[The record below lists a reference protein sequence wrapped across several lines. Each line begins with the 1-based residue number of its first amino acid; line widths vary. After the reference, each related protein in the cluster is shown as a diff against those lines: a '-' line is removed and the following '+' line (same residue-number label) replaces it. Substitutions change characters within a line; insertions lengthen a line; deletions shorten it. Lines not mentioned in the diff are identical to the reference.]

1 MWAWRTFSLKV
12 RRVCPYEQPAASC
25 SGSKGVVCVSPRN
38 SSEISGTSSR
48 AKLRLTTD
56 GKTSTRMR
64 RTVGRD
70 NRQERA
76 LRSALFR
83 EGYRFRK
90 HYRIPDNGRRWIDVA
105 LIGPRVAVFV
115 DGCFW
120 HGCPEHGTWPSRNA
134 AFWRAKIETNKNRD
148 INTDARLRLSG
159 WKVVRIWEHESLEDG
174 LARVRRA
181 VAESRLTALATHD
194 C

>member
-1 MWAWRTFSLKV
+1 MSL
-12 RRVCPYEQPAASC
+12 
-25 SGSKGVVCVSPRN
+25 RN
-38 SSEISGTSSR
+38 SSAISGHSSR
-48 AKLRLTTD
+48 AKLRLVTD
-56 GKTSTRMR
+56 GKTSVRMR

-70 NRQERA
+70 NQLERA

-90 HYRIPDNGRRWIDVA
+90 HYRIPGVGRRTIDVA

-120 HGCPEHGTWPSRNA
+120 HGCPQHGTWPSRNA
-134 AFWRAKIETNKNRD
+134 AFWRSKIETNRRRD
-148 INTDARLRLSG
+148 SDTDSRLRANG
-159 WKVVRIWEHESLEDG
+159 WTVVRIWEHESLEEG
-174 LARVRRA
+174 VARVRRA
-181 VAESRLTALATHD
+181 VLKS